1 MKHFFRLLLF
11 ILLTAP
17 FANAQ
22 NEALTGFI
30 EKHKNESGFTY
41 AFLSKDLF
49 EVVTR
54 TDIQDKD
61 WKKLHNVVK
70 NIGSLSILAADSAE
84 NAWSLYKEV
93 LPLVPADAFDEL
105 LTVRDGK
112 ENVRIWAKTEESA
125 VTDLI
130 LLVGSPEE
138 FVLVCFAGNL
148 ELGNLAELAALFEAG
163 EVERLARTTEAV
175 AIDFSVSPNPGS
187 GEFTV
192 SYDDE
197 QDPPTL
203 LSVIDLNGRQLSSLP
218 LSGFAIQQVMLPELP
233 TGLYWLQ
240 MKTRSG
246 KVGVKQVQIVKK

>member
-1 MKHFFRLLLF
+1 MKHFFFLFPF
-11 ILLTAP
+11 ILLTAL
-17 FANAQ
+17 ANAQ

-30 EKHKNESGFTY
+30 ENHKNETGFTY

-61 WKKLHNVVK
+61 WKKLHNVVR
-70 NIGSLSILAADSAE
+70 NIGSLSILATDSAE
-84 NAWSLYKEV
+84 NAWALYKEV
-93 LPLVPADAFDEL
+93 VPLVPAGEFDEL

-112 ENVRIWAKTEESA
+112 ENVRIWAKTEESV

-148 ELGNLAELAALFEAG
+148 ELGNISELAALFEAD
-163 EVERLARTTEAV
+163 EVERLARTTEDL
-175 AIDFSVSPNPGS
+175 AIDFSVSPNPSS

-203 LSVIDLNGRQLSSLP
+203 LSVIDLNGRQLSSLQV
-218 LSGFAIQQVMLPELP
+218 SGFAIQQVMLPELP
-233 TGLYWLQ
+233 AGLYWIQ
-240 MKTRSG
+240 IKTRSG
-246 KVGVKQVQIVKK
+246 KVGVKQVQIMKK